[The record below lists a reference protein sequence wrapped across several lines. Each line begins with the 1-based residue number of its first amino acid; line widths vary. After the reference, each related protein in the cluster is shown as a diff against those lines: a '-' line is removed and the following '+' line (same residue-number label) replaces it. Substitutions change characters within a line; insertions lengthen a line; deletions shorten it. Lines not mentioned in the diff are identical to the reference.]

1 MDMDE
6 LPGWMDM
13 IHRSP
18 IFKDKTLLP
27 SSDPKFLKA
36 VEERAQN
43 FFEIQRGQR
52 ENPMTDP
59 GPAKLTDPAPALT
72 SP

>member
-18 IFKDKTLLP
+18 IFKDKTFCLLGP
-27 SSDPKFLKA
+27 QVSEGGGRTGA
-36 VEERAQN
+36 E
-43 FFEIQRGQR
+43 FF
-52 ENPMTDP
+52 
-59 GPAKLTDPAPALT
+59 
-72 SP
+72 